1 MNKFW
6 KFIIKIRNFGQ
17 HMSIKHY
24 GKQGAGSEYKF
35 NLFAFVLG
43 YVITIIFI
51 VLQAVLYFYE
61 GPILPLNKT
70 DPWYVKLLAGGVL
83 FVLPAHLVTR
93 FLLKKTKH
101 VPLPVVYNSEEY
113 RGFIWVFW
121 AFFLLGW
128 VLWITMGIF
137 LMSQVRGIDI
147 K

>member
-1 MNKFW
+1 
-6 KFIIKIRNFGQ
+6 
-17 HMSIKHY
+17 MSIKHY
-24 GKQGAGSEYKF
+24 GIKGAGSEYKF
-35 NLFAFVLG
+35 NLFAFILG
-43 YVITIIFI
+43 YVVTIIFI
-51 VLQAVLYFYE
+51 VLQIVLYFYDE
-61 GPILPLNKT
+61 PILLLNKT

-101 VPLPVVYNSEEY
+101 VPLPVVYNPEEY

-137 LMSQVRGIDI
+137 LMSQVRGIEI